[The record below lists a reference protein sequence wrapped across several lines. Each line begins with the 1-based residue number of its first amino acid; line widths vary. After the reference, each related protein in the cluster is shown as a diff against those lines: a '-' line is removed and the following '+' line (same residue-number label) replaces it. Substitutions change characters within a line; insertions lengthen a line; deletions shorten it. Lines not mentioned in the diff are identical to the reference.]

1 MAICPPGQVSEAAII
16 NWHLSN
22 QSCPLYIYTVLTTT
36 EFNFSRLL
44 LVMCDTPE
52 TLHLIS
58 KSQYDT
64 YRDTANF
71 HDKRNILINCVG
83 GRYICYTNSWCI
95 ILVENVL

>member
-1 MAICPPGQVSEAAII
+1 MRLLKHMIKLWCYTYMAICPPGQASKAAII

-52 TLHLIS
+52 TLHLVS

-64 YRDTANF
+64 VSQYSKF
-71 HDKRNILINCVG
+71 
-83 GRYICYTNSWCI
+83 S
-95 ILVENVL
+95 